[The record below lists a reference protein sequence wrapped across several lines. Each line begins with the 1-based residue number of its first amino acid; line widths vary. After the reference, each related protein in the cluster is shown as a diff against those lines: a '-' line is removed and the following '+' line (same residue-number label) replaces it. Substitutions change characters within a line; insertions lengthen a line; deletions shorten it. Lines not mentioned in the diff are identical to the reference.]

1 MGKCNLIIYDSMM
14 EIFEDFGTDEDY
26 ELAYE
31 YMMAI
36 FAYYRTGEEYNGP
49 SREIKRQM
57 RNVYPLLDAQ
67 QNNYTRKV
75 EHTISTEE
83 FTKLAL
89 SGQFT
94 TQVALAEYITEH
106 YGEYS
111 QSAVSKRLKSLN
123 IKLCK
128 SQANET
134 TTNNEEPKKIIGGGK
149 GSISESLV

>member
-1 MGKCNLIIYDSMM
+1 MM
-14 EIFEDFGTDEDY
+14 EIFEDFGADEDY

-31 YMMAI
+31 YMTAI
-36 FAYYRTGEEYNGP
+36 FDYYRTGEEYSGSN
-49 SREIKRQM
+49 REIKRQM
-57 RNVYPLLDAQ
+57 KNVYPLLNAQ

-83 FTKLAL
+83 FTQLAL
-89 SGQFT
+89 SGQFS
-94 TQVALAEYITEH
+94 TQAALADYITEH

-128 SQANET
+128 SS
-134 TTNNEEPKKIIGGGK
+134 NNNHEPQKIIGGGS